1 MGMDLHAL
9 VRTLH
14 SGNIHINIHQ
24 GRQLHLVFLKAG
36 ILSSSITVANRLL
49 QLYSRLGSIN
59 EARRLFDEM
68 PQTNAFSWSTLL
80 QAYINSGQR
89 DTSLNLFC
97 TMPHKNHYSWTML
110 VSTFAKAGNLDV
122 AHSLFTAMPQRSELV
137 WNSMIHGYSRN
148 GYPGKALLL
157 FRDMNLDPLEV
168 VHRDSF
174 VLATVLG
181 ACAELVALNCGKQV
195 HARVL
200 VDGVELD
207 KVMCSSLVNFYG
219 KCGDLDSAS
228 RIVGIVK
235 DVDEF
240 SVCALVS
247 GYANAGRMREAR
259 RVFDGVV
266 GPCSVLWNSV
276 ISGYVSNSEEL
287 EALALFNKMRRNGVR
302 ADISTLA
309 NILSAT
315 STLLMIE
322 LVKQMHAH
330 GCKFGVIDDIVVASA
345 LLDAYSKCQSP
356 YDACKLFSELKA
368 YDTILLNTMITLY
381 SNCGRIEDAKS
392 IFNNMP
398 SKTLVSWN
406 SILVGLTQNAC
417 PGEALDIF
425 CQMNKLDLKM
435 DEFSFSSVLSA
446 CASKSSLE
454 LGEQVFA
461 KVITI
466 GLESNQIISTS
477 LVDFYCKCGFVELGR
492 KVFDGMIKTDE
503 VSWNTMLI
511 GYATNGYGTEAL
523 TLFTEMGYASVRPSA
538 ITFTGVL
545 SACDHSGLVEEGRN
559 LFHAMKHNYN
569 ISPGIEHYSCMVDL
583 FARAG
588 CFAEA
593 MDIIEEIPF
602 QADANMWLSVLR
614 GCISH
619 GNKNLGKKA
628 AERIIQLDPE
638 NSSAYI
644 QLSNI
649 LATSEDWEGS
659 AQVRELMR
667 EMHVQKTPGC
677 SWADC

>member
-1 MGMDLHAL
+1 MDLHAL

-68 PQTNAFSWSTLL
+68 PQTNAFSWSTLM

-89 DTSLNLFC
+89 DTSLNLFF

-110 VSTFAKAGNLDV
+110 VSTFAKAGDLDV
-122 AHSLFTAMPQRSELV
+122 AHSLFSAMPQRSELV
-137 WNSMIHGYSRN
+137 WNSMIH
-148 GYPGKALLL
+148 ALLL

-315 STLLMIE
+315 STLLMN
-322 LVKQMHAH
+322 
-330 GCKFGVIDDIVVASA
+330 DIVVASA

-368 YDTILLNTMITLY
+368 YDTIMLNTMITLY

-398 SKTLVSWN
+398 SKTLISWN

-417 PGEALDIF
+417 PGEA
-425 CQMNKLDLKM
+425 

-538 ITFTGVL
+538 VTFTGVL
-545 SACDHSGLVEEGRN
+545 SACDHCGLVEEGRN

-628 AERIIQLDPE
+628 AERIIQFDPE

-659 AQVRELMR
+659 GQVRELMR